1 MKLMNLQKIFLN
13 AIVGSSLILIF
24 CCSGGKQITVANNT
38 KIEKEVNYIP
48 YYLKVYEAKGLF
60 EQGNYERSFEILDS
74 LFRKYEPL
82 NQFMV
87 DEYKTYLQL
96 AYLSSN
102 KHIFPKALIK
112 GIEEYG
118 LSDLVFENDSIMNL
132 VYKESG
138 LDSVQYTTHW
148 SRYLDKI
155 NFGLRDTIKEMV
167 KRDRFKNRED
177 WDTPEGARRLDS
189 IDSINSVLLKYI
201 FEEYGYPGES
211 VIGNG
216 AIALK
221 REESPISV
229 VISGVL
235 LHTRDSIRQAYFL
248 PKMLEFVKQGK
259 APPLFYARMVDQLE
273 VYHQRPQVYGTY
285 TNVMVK
291 DSSKLDGLRKSIG
304 LPPIK

>member
-1 MKLMNLQKIFLN
+1 MKIMCLSKFFFN
-13 AIVGSSLILIF
+13 AIVGSSLIIF
-24 CCSGGKQITVANNT
+24 LCCSGSKQITVANDT

-87 DEYKTYLQL
+87 YEYKTYLQS
-96 AYLSSN
+96 AYLRSN
-102 KHIFPKALIK
+102 KHILPKAFIR

-138 LDSVQYTTHW
+138 LDCVKYMAHW

-177 WDTPEGARRLDS
+177 WDTPEAARRLDS
-189 IDSINSVLLKYI
+189 IDSIN
-201 FEEYGYPGES
+201 
-211 VIGNG
+211 
-216 AIALK
+216 
-221 REESPISV
+221 
-229 VISGVL
+229 
-235 LHTRDSIRQAYFL
+235 
-248 PKMLEFVKQGK
+248 
-259 APPLFYARMVDQLE
+259 
-273 VYHQRPQVYGTY
+273 
-285 TNVMVK
+285 
-291 DSSKLDGLRKSIG
+291 
-304 LPPIK
+304 